1 MRLRIAILVLVAA
14 GVCSLAFKADA
25 QRKRSPKTTVDES
38 ARPSTQKHVASLRKI
53 ARELRRAGQAD
64 VAAKI
69 EAQARR
75 LMGTSKSKKAG
86 ASSKSM
92 RADRRPLTKAK
103 SKAGKKSRA
112 KAPYELTPEAKAA
125 PRPTKARGPNTPQKA
140 RTQAQKGGK
149 GVWTRTPSS
158 RAVPW
163 VRVQAPDPVKVPVPT
178 PVSVWRNRVRGADVL
193 IPQKGGLPG
202 TGDARIG
209 TGRSRFRY
217 APVPTGRDSKG
228 RVTWLGLPGRAKAG
242 ATSVAPRAAA
252 SKSNRNL
259 EQRVEALSK
268 EVRAMRETL
277 NKLSTQL
284 TKERRTR
291 LIR

>member
-1 MRLRIAILVLVAA
+1 MRLRIPILVLVAA

-86 ASSKSM
+86 VSSKSM
-92 RADRRPLTKAK
+92 RADRRSLTKAK
-103 SKAGKKSRA
+103 SR
-112 KAPYELTPEAKAA
+112 AA

-149 GVWTRTPSS
+149 GVRTRTPSS

-178 PVSVWRNRVRGADVL
+178 PVSVWRNRVRGADVF

-259 EQRVEALSK
+259 EKRVEALSK

>member
-1 MRLRIAILVLVAA
+1 MRLRIPILVLVAA

-103 SKAGKKSRA
+103 SKA
-112 KAPYELTPEAKAA
+112 A

-163 VRVQAPDPVKVPVPT
+163 VRVQAPDPVTAPT

-259 EQRVEALSK
+259 EKRVEALSK

-277 NKLSTQL
+277 NKLSNQL